1 MWLYSNA
8 KKLRNDNK
16 IQAKRTYTCFIKNAR
31 ELKCGFCAL
40 RKKKKKVKVAPN
52 LFYPQFS
59 IPPHAVEDLTF
70 K

>member
-31 ELKCGFCAL
+31 ELKCGFCAQ
-40 RKKKKKVKVAPN
+40 KKKEK
-52 LFYPQFS
+52 
-59 IPPHAVEDLTF
+59 
-70 K
+70 